1 LNYLANQTLANAAIV
16 PAGTSGGVTVVAG
29 VSGTDLIIDIN
40 GYYASAATD
49 QEQTFTVI
57 NNASAGSAILG
68 QSNSQN
74 FNTTGVKGVAFNA
87 IGATNGVWG
96 QNLSSSNLATG
107 VFGTAEATSG
117 ATVGVWGRTLSS
129 SAGAIG
135 VYGEALA
142 TTGRIYGVYGFE
154 ASNAA
159 NSAGVRGVDYTGS
172 PGGIP
177 AISPAGVRGESK
189 SNIGVFGVSQNAGIV
204 GYRVNSSGFI
214 TSAGYL
220 GDFSG
225 VGVYY
230 LNGLAGT
237 GTKSFV
243 EPHPTDATKLIKYV
257 SIEGP
262 EAGVYFRGRGHAH
275 KGLATIDV
283 PEDFRMVAAEEGL
296 SIQVTPIG
304 EMANVAVLQID
315 LNRVVVKAT
324 RDVEFFYT
332 VNGVRRAYPTWNPI
346 QENRREFVP
355 EGPDARL
362 PAYLSANET
371 QRLIDNGTYNA
382 DGTVNMRTA
391 EHAGWVKAW
400 ADRAA
405 EAQAAAQEA
414 QKAARA
420 RRE

>member
-1 LNYLANQTLANAAIV
+1 VPRAYSLNITVTNTLGPGFISLYPTGGSAPLVSTLNYVAGQTIANAAIV
-16 PAGTSGGVTVVAG
+16 PAGTGGGITAVAG

-40 GYYASAATD
+40 GYYGDTLGTPGD
-49 QEQTFTVI
+49 YFTLTNNSSGFAIQGI
-57 NNASAGSAILG
+57 NNSTICSGPCGVEGVSQSGYAVAGFAQGASGI
-68 QSNSQN
+68 
-74 FNTTGVKGVAFNA
+74 
-87 IGATNGVWG
+87 
-96 QNLSSSNLATG
+96 
-107 VFGTAEATSG
+107 E
-117 ATVGVWGRTLSS
+117 
-129 SAGAIG
+129 
-135 VYGEALA
+135 
-142 TTGRIYGVYGFE
+142 YGVYGNE
-154 ASNAA
+154 SSSTDGAA
-159 NSAGVRGVDYTGS
+159 GVYGVDFTGDPGGAAAGLVSAGVLGATKSHVGVLGKSRD
-172 PGGIP
+172 
-177 AISPAGVRGESK
+177 AGV
-189 SNIGVFGVSQNAGIV
+189 GVVGFSLNTSGTAVAG
-204 GYRVNSSGFI
+204 
-214 TSAGYL
+214 GYL
-220 GDFSG
+220 GFANSQG
-225 VGVYY
+225 IYY
-230 LNGLAGT
+230 FNGLAGS